1 MDKTPEQ
8 ILEKFWGYPSFKDSQ
23 EKIINAALT
32 GRDVLAL
39 LPTGGGKSICF
50 QVPAMMQEGIC
61 IVVSPLIALIQ
72 NQVNNLRNLGIKA
85 VGLTGSLDFETLSN
99 ELDNCVYGG
108 YKFLYLSPERLGQE
122 LIQERILQMN
132 VNLLVVDEAHC
143 ISQWGHDFRP
153 AYLQCSI
160 LRELQPRAPLMAL
173 TATATPRVS
182 DDISA
187 SLYLI
192 APLIQK
198 DSFSRKNIAFKVVFE
213 EDKKYLLKQYCTALK
228 TSGIVYVRTR
238 RLAEELS
245 RFLISNEI
253 KATFYHGGIT
263 EKEKKKKLEQW
274 LDNKVQIMVATN
286 AFGMGID
293 KPDVALVVHY
303 QIPDC
308 LENYFQEAGRAGRN
322 GAKATAVLI
331 TNPSDKEQV
340 KNQFLSV
347 LPDVAFV
354 KLVYKK
360 LNTFLQIAYGEG
372 FGNTYPL
379 NFNVFCATYQLNS
392 MLTYNALKILDRNS
406 VIALTEA
413 FSRKATVFFKIGK
426 EDLFRYIDEHSS
438 LKDFV
443 KTLLRTYGGIF
454 EHDIKVNP
462 LLLAKKL
469 NVSESFIITGLE
481 KLASD
486 SVIDYKGS
494 HSDLELTYLVPRDD
508 DRSINTFAKNI
519 EEQNKLKEHQIAQT
533 LLYIENNKECRSKQ
547 LLNYF
552 GEVNSKACGI
562 CDVCLNKAPTNTDL
576 TQVKKQI
583 TLFLAGQN
591 ATSRNIQ
598 QALELDN
605 KLVLIVL
612 QELLEDGMLIINNQN
627 QYQLAE
633 NI

>member
-1 MDKTPEQ
+1 MHKKPNE
-8 ILEKFWGYPSFKDSQ
+8 ILETYWGFTSFKDSQ
-23 EKIINAALT
+23 EKIITASLE

-72 NQVNNLRNLGIKA
+72 NQVSNLKKLGIKA
-85 VGLTGSLDFETLSN
+85 VGLTGSLNFEELSN

-132 VNLLVVDEAHC
+132 VNLLVIDEAHC

-160 LRELQPRAPLMAL
+160 LRELHPTAPMMAL
-173 TATATPRVS
+173 TATATPRVTE
-182 DDISA
+182 DITT
-187 SLYLI
+187 SLDFI

-198 DSFSRKNIAFKVVFE
+198 DSFSRKNIAFKVLFE
-213 EDKKYLLKQYCTALK
+213 EDKKYRLKQYCSALK

-245 RFLISNEI
+245 RFLQNNGV
-253 KATFYHGGIT
+253 KATFYHGGIS

-322 GAKATAVLI
+322 GDMATAVLI
-331 TNPSDKEQV
+331 TNPTDKEQV
-340 KNQFLSV
+340 KKQFLSV

-379 NFNVFCATYQLNS
+379 NFNLFCASYQLNS

-406 VIALTEA
+406 VIALTES
-413 FSRKATVFFKIGK
+413 FSKRATVLFKIDK
-426 EDLFRYIDEHSS
+426 EDLFRYIDEHPR

-454 EHDIKVNP
+454 EHDIKINVV
-462 LLLAKKL
+462 LLSKKL
-469 NVSESFIITGLE
+469 NVDESSITKGLE
-481 KLASD
+481 KLAAD
-486 SVIDYKGS
+486 DVIDYKGS
-494 HSDLELTYLVPRDD
+494 HSDLELTFLVPRDD
-508 DRSINTFAKNI
+508 DRTVNTFAKNI
-519 EEQNKLKEHQIAQT
+519 IEQNTLKEHQIAQT

-547 LLNYF
+547 LLTYF
-552 GEVNSKACGI
+552 GEKDSAPCGI
-562 CDVCLNKAPTNTDL
+562 CDVCLNKPYTSADKKLIKERIIKFLGTTRANSRDL
-576 TQVKKQI
+576 QHVLK
-583 TLFLAGQN
+583 
-591 ATSRNIQ
+591 
-598 QALELDN
+598 LEN

-612 QELLEDGMLIINNQN
+612 QELLEDGILIVNNQN
-627 QYQLAE
+627 QYQLA
-633 NI
+633 

>member
-1 MDKTPEQ
+1 MDKTPQE
-8 ILEKFWGYPSFKDSQ
+8 ILKKFWGHTSFKDSQ
-23 EKIINAALT
+23 EKIINAALS

-72 NQVNNLRNLGIKA
+72 NQVNSLKNLGIKA
-85 VGLTGSLDFETLSN
+85 AGLTGSISFEELSN
-99 ELDNCVYGG
+99 QLDNCVYGG

-160 LRELQPRAPLMAL
+160 LRELHPAAPMMAL

-182 DDISA
+182 DDINS
-187 SLYLI
+187 SLDLI
-192 APLIQK
+192 APLVQK
-198 DSFSRKNIAFKVVFE
+198 DSFLRKNIAFKVVFE
-213 EDKKYLLKQYCTALK
+213 EDKKYLLKQYCSALK

-238 RLAEELS
+238 RLAEELA
-245 RFLISNEI
+245 RFLISNQI
-253 KATFYHGGIT
+253 SATFYHGGIT

-274 LDNKVQIMVATN
+274 LENKVQIMVATN

-322 GAKATAVLI
+322 GAPATAVLI
-331 TNPSDKEQV
+331 TNPTDKEQV
-340 KNQFLSV
+340 KKQFLSV

-360 LNTFLQIAYGEG
+360 LSAFLQIAYGEG
-372 FGNTYPL
+372 FGNIYPL
-379 NFNVFCATYQLNS
+379 NFNLFCATYQLNT

-406 VIALTEA
+406 VVALTES
-413 FSRKATVFFKIGK
+413 FSKKATVFFKIDK
-426 EDLFRYIDEHSS
+426 EDLFRYIDEHPR
-438 LKDFV
+438 LKDLV
-443 KTLLRTYGGIF
+443 KTVLRTYGGIF
-454 EHDIKVNP
+454 EYDIKINT

-469 NVSESFIITGLE
+469 NVVESFIISGLE
-481 KLASD
+481 KLAKD
-486 SVIDYKGS
+486 DVIDYKGS

-508 DRSINTFAKNI
+508 DRTINTFAKNI
-519 EEQNKLKEHQIAQT
+519 LEQNKLKEHQVAQT
-533 LLYIENNKECRSKQ
+533 LSYIENNTECRSRQ
-547 LLNYF
+547 LLAYF
-552 GEVNSKACGI
+552 GETNSIPCGI
-562 CDVCLNKAPTNTDL
+562 CDICLNTSQTKTDL
-576 TQVKKQI
+576 KLIKKQI
-583 TLFLAGQN
+583 TEFLATQP
-591 ATSRNIQ
+591 ATSRTLQ
-598 QALELDN
+598 RMVKLDREPLL
-605 KLVLIVL
+605 KVL
-612 QELLEDGMLIINNQN
+612 QELLEEEVLIINNKN
-627 QYQLAE
+627 QYQLA
-633 NI
+633 

>member
-1 MDKTPEQ
+1 MHKKPNE
-8 ILEKFWGYPSFKDSQ
+8 ILETYWGFTSFKDSQ
-23 EKIINAALT
+23 EKIITASLE

-50 QVPAMMQEGIC
+50 QIPALMQDGIC

-72 NQVNNLRNLGIKA
+72 NQVSNLKNLGIKA
-85 VGLTGSLDFETLSN
+85 VGLSGSLRFEELSN

-153 AYLQCSI
+153 AYLQCAI
-160 LRELQPRAPLMAL
+160 LRELHPAAPMMAL

-182 DDISA
+182 DDIRS
-187 SLYLI
+187 SLDLI

-213 EDKKYLLKQYCTALK
+213 EDKKYRLKQYCQTLK

-238 RLAEELS
+238 RLSEELS
-245 RFLISNEI
+245 GFLLRNGI

-263 EKEKKKKLEQW
+263 EKEKRKKLEQW
-274 LDNKVQIMVATN
+274 LENKVQIMVATN

-322 GAKATAVLI
+322 GDNATAVLI
-331 TNPSDKEQV
+331 TNPTDKEQV
-340 KNQFLSV
+340 KNQFLSI
-347 LPDVAFV
+347 LPDVSFV

-372 FGNTYPL
+372 FGSTHPL
-379 NFNVFCATYQLNS
+379 NFNLFCATYQLNT

-406 VIALTEA
+406 VVALTES
-413 FSRKATVFFKIGK
+413 FSKKATVFFKIDK
-426 EDLFRYIDEHSS
+426 EDLFRYIDEHPR
-438 LKDFV
+438 LKDLV

-454 EHDIKVNP
+454 EHDIKINTV
-462 LLLAKKL
+462 LLAKKL
-469 NVSESFIITGLE
+469 NSDESVITEGLE
-481 KLASD
+481 KLATD
-486 SVIDYKGS
+486 AVIDYRGS
-494 HSDLELTYLVPRDD
+494 HSDLELTFLVPRDD
-508 DRSINTFAKNI
+508 DRTVNRFAKNI
-519 EEQNKLKEHQIAQT
+519 IEQNTLKEHQIAQT
-533 LLYIENNKECRSKQ
+533 LSYIENNKVCRSIQ
-547 LLNYF
+547 LLSYF
-552 GEVNSKACGI
+552 GEENSVACGK
-562 CDVCLNKAPTNTDL
+562 CDVCLQSQQLPTNLKLDKERI
-576 TQVKKQI
+576 TQ
-583 TLFLAGQN
+583 FLSTQN
-591 ATSRNIQ
+591 ANSRTIQ
-598 QALELDN
+598 QVLKLEN
-605 KLVLIVL
+605 KLVLIIL
-612 QELLEDGMLIINNQN
+612 KELLEDGILFINNQN
-627 QYQLAE
+627 QYQLV
-633 NI
+633 

>member
-1 MDKTPEQ
+1 VHKKPNE
-8 ILEKFWGYPSFKDSQ
+8 ILETYWGFTSFKDSQ
-23 EKIINAALT
+23 EKIITASLE

-50 QVPAMMQEGIC
+50 QIPALMQDGIC

-72 NQVNNLRNLGIKA
+72 NQVSNLKNLGIKA
-85 VGLTGSLDFETLSN
+85 VGLSGSLRFEELSN

-153 AYLQCSI
+153 AYLQCAI
-160 LRELQPRAPLMAL
+160 LRELHPAAPMMAL

-182 DDISA
+182 DDIRS
-187 SLYLI
+187 SLDLI

-213 EDKKYLLKQYCTALK
+213 EDKKYRLKQYCQTLK

-238 RLAEELS
+238 RLSEELS
-245 RFLISNEI
+245 GLLLRNGI

-263 EKEKKKKLEQW
+263 EKEKRKKLEQW
-274 LDNKVQIMVATN
+274 LENKVQIMVATN

-322 GAKATAVLI
+322 GDNATAVLI
-331 TNPSDKEQV
+331 TNPTDKEQV
-340 KNQFLSV
+340 KNQFLSI
-347 LPDVAFV
+347 LPDVSFV

-372 FGNTYPL
+372 FGSTHPL
-379 NFNVFCATYQLNS
+379 NFNLFCATYQLNT

-406 VIALTEA
+406 VVALTES
-413 FSRKATVFFKIGK
+413 FSKKATVFFKIDK
-426 EDLFRYIDEHSS
+426 EDLFRYIDEHPR
-438 LKDFV
+438 LKDLV

-454 EHDIKVNP
+454 EHDIKINTV
-462 LLLAKKL
+462 LLAKKL
-469 NVSESFIITGLE
+469 NSDESVITEGLE
-481 KLASD
+481 KLATD
-486 SVIDYKGS
+486 AVIDYRGS
-494 HSDLELTYLVPRDD
+494 HSDLELTFLVPRDD
-508 DRSINTFAKNI
+508 DRTVNRFAKNI
-519 EEQNKLKEHQIAQT
+519 MEQNTLKEHQIAQT
-533 LLYIENNKECRSKQ
+533 LSYIENNKVCRSIQ
-547 LLNYF
+547 LLSYF
-552 GEVNSKACGI
+552 GEENSVACGK
-562 CDVCLNKAPTNTDL
+562 CDVCLQSQQLPTNLKLDKERI
-576 TQVKKQI
+576 TQ
-583 TLFLAGQN
+583 FLSTQN
-591 ATSRNIQ
+591 ANSRTIQ
-598 QALELDN
+598 QVLKLEN
-605 KLVLIVL
+605 ELVLIIL
-612 QELLEDGMLIINNQN
+612 KELGEDGILVVNNQN
-627 QYQLAE
+627 QYQLV
-633 NI
+633 

>member
-1 MDKTPEQ
+1 MHKKPNE
-8 ILEKFWGYPSFKDSQ
+8 ILETYWGFTSFKDSQ
-23 EKIINAALT
+23 EKIITASLE

-50 QVPAMMQEGIC
+50 QIPALMQDGIC

-72 NQVNNLRNLGIKA
+72 NQVSNLKNLGIKA
-85 VGLTGSLDFETLSN
+85 VGLSGSLRFEELSN

-153 AYLQCSI
+153 AYLQCAI
-160 LRELQPRAPLMAL
+160 LRELHPAAPMMAL

-182 DDISA
+182 DDIKS
-187 SLYLI
+187 SLDLI

-213 EDKKYLLKQYCTALK
+213 EDKKYRLKQYCQTLK

-238 RLAEELS
+238 RLSEELS
-245 RFLISNEI
+245 GFLLRNGI

-263 EKEKKKKLEQW
+263 EKEKRKKLEQW
-274 LDNKVQIMVATN
+274 LENKVQIMVATN

-322 GAKATAVLI
+322 GDNATAVLI
-331 TNPSDKEQV
+331 TNPTDKEQV
-340 KNQFLSV
+340 KNQFLSI
-347 LPDVAFV
+347 LPDVSFV

-372 FGNTYPL
+372 FGSTHPL
-379 NFNVFCATYQLNS
+379 NFNLFCATYQLNT

-406 VIALTEA
+406 VVALTES
-413 FSRKATVFFKIGK
+413 FSKKATVFFKIDK
-426 EDLFRYIDEHSS
+426 EDLFRYIDEHPR
-438 LKDFV
+438 LKDLV

-454 EHDIKVNP
+454 EHDIKINTV
-462 LLLAKKL
+462 LLAKKL
-469 NVSESFIITGLE
+469 NSDESVITEGLE
-481 KLASD
+481 KLATD
-486 SVIDYKGS
+486 AVIDYRGS
-494 HSDLELTYLVPRDD
+494 HSDLELTFLVPRDD
-508 DRSINTFAKNI
+508 DRTVNRFAKNI
-519 EEQNKLKEHQIAQT
+519 IEQNTLKEHQIAQT
-533 LLYIENNKECRSKQ
+533 LSYIENNKVCRSIQ
-547 LLNYF
+547 LLSYF
-552 GEVNSKACGI
+552 GEENSVACGK
-562 CDVCLNKAPTNTDL
+562 CDVCLQSQQLPTNLKLDKERI
-576 TQVKKQI
+576 TQ
-583 TLFLAGQN
+583 FLSTQN
-591 ATSRNIQ
+591 ANSRTIQ
-598 QALELDN
+598 QVLKLEN
-605 KLVLIVL
+605 KLVLIIL
-612 QELLEDGMLIINNQN
+612 KELLEDGILFINNQN
-627 QYQLAE
+627 QYQLV
-633 NI
+633 

>member
-72 NQVNNLRNLGIKA
+72 NQVNNLKNLGIKA

-583 TLFLAGQN
+583 TVFLAGQN

>member
-72 NQVNNLRNLGIKA
+72 NQVNNLKNLGIKA

-508 DRSINTFAKNI
+508 DRSINTFARNI

-583 TLFLAGQN
+583 TVFLAGQN

>member
-1 MDKTPEQ
+1 MHKKPNE
-8 ILEKFWGYPSFKDSQ
+8 ILETYWGFTSFKDSQ
-23 EKIINAALT
+23 EKIITASLE

-50 QVPAMMQEGIC
+50 QVPAMMQDGIC

-72 NQVNNLRNLGIKA
+72 NQVTNLKNLGIKA
-85 VGLTGSLDFETLSN
+85 VGLSGSLRFEELSN

-153 AYLQCSI
+153 AYLQCAL
-160 LRELQPRAPLMAL
+160 LRELHPAAPMMAL

-182 DDISA
+182 DDIRS
-187 SLYLI
+187 SLDLI

-213 EDKKYLLKQYCTALK
+213 EDKKYRLKQYCTALK

-245 RFLISNEI
+245 GFLLKNGI

-263 EKEKKKKLEQW
+263 EKEKRKKLEQW
-274 LDNKVQIMVATN
+274 LENKVQIMVATN

-322 GAKATAVLI
+322 GDNATAVLI
-331 TNPSDKEQV
+331 TNPTDKEQV
-340 KNQFLSV
+340 KKQFLSI
-347 LPDVAFV
+347 LPDVSFV

-372 FGNTYPL
+372 FGTTYPL

-406 VIALTEA
+406 VVALTES
-413 FSRKATVFFKIGK
+413 FSKKATVFFKIEK
-426 EDLFRYIDEHSS
+426 EDLFRYIDEHPK

-454 EHDIKVNP
+454 EHDIKINTV
-462 LLLAKKL
+462 LLAKKL
-469 NVSESFIITGLE
+469 NIDESVITKGLE
-481 KLASD
+481 KLATD
-486 SVIDYKGS
+486 DVIDYKGS
-494 HSDLELTYLVPRDD
+494 HSDLELTFLVPRDD
-508 DRSINTFAKNI
+508 DRTVNRFAKNI
-519 EEQNKLKEHQIAQT
+519 MEQNTLKEHQIAQT
-533 LLYIENNKECRSKQ
+533 LLYIENNKVCRSIQ
-547 LLNYF
+547 LLSYF
-552 GEVNSKACGI
+552 GEENSVACGR
-562 CDVCLNKAPTNTDL
+562 CDVCLHTQQTPNNLKLDKERITKFL
-576 TQVKKQI
+576 T
-583 TLFLAGQN
+583 TQN
-591 ATSRNIQ
+591 ANSRTIQ
-598 QALELDN
+598 RALKLEN
-605 KLVLIVL
+605 RLVLIVL
-612 QELLEDGMLIINNQN
+612 QELLEDGILIINDQN
-627 QYQLAE
+627 QYQLV
-633 NI
+633 